1 MAIGEVRATR
11 SELLATRRQIALADR
26 AHTVLKRKL
35 DGLILELSRR
45 AGEARRRRDELEE
58 RYRDAREEIAA
69 ATMMEGATGVML
81 AAFSVEEY
89 PTILLTHRNV
99 FGVPLPELE
108 GENIHKTLDERGY
121 GLLGTASVIDDA
133 ADAFEDLIEQILAT
147 AEAEGSVTKLVVEI
161 ERMRRRVNALEF
173 KVIPDLLEKRMTIE
187 LRRDEMEREERT
199 RLLRIKKIKERRA
212 EKGGNQLHRIR

>member
-1 MAIGEVRATR
+1 MRDVRATR
-11 SELLATRRQIALADR
+11 AELLATRRQIALADR

-45 AGEARRRRDELEE
+45 AGEARLRREALEE
-58 RYRDAREEIAA
+58 RYREARDEIAA
-69 ATMMEGATGVML
+69 ATMMEGVTGVML

-89 PTILLTHRNV
+89 PTIGLTRQNV
-99 FGVPLPELE
+99 FGVILPELE

-147 AEAEGSVTKLVVEI
+147 AEAEGSVTRLVVEI

-173 KVIPDLLEKRMTIE
+173 KVLPDLLEKRRAIE
-187 LRRDEMEREERT
+187 LRRDELEREERT

-212 EKGGNQLHRIR
+212 AEKGEDLLSGLR